1 MKEVAIIF
9 IVFSI
14 VCNVWIICTSVS
26 HSSLEFVAF
35 VLDNYRTCQ
44 ASNGFS
50 FQHGVVVKADQ
61 RMPTSD
67 KPCTPEEHTV
77 DDVIIWDPLTAFSN
91 LALWC
96 PFCAECSGLNR
107 PLKAT
112 RWKDGKTTCD
122 QPRRLYGLT
131 NTALLVSRV
140 YVCDQRHQVIAHDPA
155 VLFQVQGVF
164 FIPFLLFHKVGIT
177 RELHGFILS
186 HANAGLTISE
196 IQTLWLQTM
205 YDAYPLRRA
214 AHLSACTANSKL
226 CTSYPEFKQNF
237 QNPGE
242 KVIASCIAGD
252 YLKKEH
258 LYTKRMCQMTAE
270 KWLSCDH
277 TFKVSANIGFWL
289 NKRWV
294 KLYDTLFIVL
304 NEEGIV
310 LSWKL
315 CKGTKFLSVENVLK
329 LLKERLDRQ
338 GKNPT
343 IFMLDNCCSWRTK
356 VTKVFPNIAVK
367 LDPFHAIQR
376 VIKKI
381 PKKKGCTETITQL
394 RRQMILSLKKI
405 FREPAD
411 KGEQRTMDTPPP
423 EIILKNI
430 DNFMRQWKTVE
441 FNSIPL
447 LPSSAVHEIE
457 KLKGHVTKGCL
468 SGIPPSGGTNR
479 NEALHRTLNK
489 SLKRSRIGLELALA
503 FLGLFF
509 YKWNE
514 TKSKSNKRGQR
525 ISYIRPVES
534 YISTSADLLSE
545 NKEQFG
551 GSLNTQELEEA
562 AGCELSDY
570 VCDANQVLDCINSLM
585 AEHSDN
591 SDDNSFSSD
600 DQDNNESDE
609 EECGDSFNR
618 VQIANVIQQALNFSC
633 LSNHLKEIKG
643 ANSSLSRSAS
653 HLVNLKNIL
662 CLFSSIESNSA
673 KPSEGDLDELL
684 ASNNL
689 QRVKVPADGNCFF
702 VSLAIMIKQQL
713 KKGILTAEGRTRL
726 QQLGVI
732 QGEKF
737 EINHIASSL
746 RHVIVN
752 EWLSNPSSYEPFLTS
767 GQDYKKEANLF
778 LQDGHFASEL
788 GNSMPLAASNA
799 LCLPIV
805 VFTAMLN
812 FPLLPICP
820 QDKTV
825 SDDPIYLVY
834 DMSFAGHYDAV
845 QQQVNQLDQQH
856 QDEQMMTST
865 NQSNNQPQLSCRCG
879 QGAKRKCKES
889 ITCHEYKTGCKCFQ
903 NVSGC
908 SMYCQCINCNNPYGK
923 NVSGSEQIPCSSR
936 KRRHHENS
944 TVGLKGKYFTE
955 IKAGGTVAVQ
965 WTMFEELVLVEL
977 IIGLL
982 ARDKLE
988 PEGLFREYNY
998 IVDTVRPTNMGQY
1011 LGKKTEKQ
1019 VTRKLSTFL
1028 NSQKVFETLMKE
1040 QTRINFGDS

>member
-14 VCNVWIICTSVS
+14 VCSVWISCTPVS

-35 VLDNYRTCQ
+35 VLDNYRTTCQ
-44 ASNGFS
+44 VSNGFS
-50 FQHGVVVKADQ
+50 FQHGVVIKADQ

-67 KPCTPEEHTV
+67 TPCTPEEHIV
-77 DDVIIWDPLTAFSN
+77 DDVIIWDPLTASSN

-131 NTALLVSRV
+131 NSALLVSRV
-140 YVCDQRHQVIAHDPA
+140 YVCDQRHQIIAHDPA
-155 VLFQVQGVF
+155 VLSQVQGVF
-164 FIPFLLFHKVGIT
+164 FIPFLVFHKVGIT
-177 RELHGFILS
+177 RELHGFIVS

-205 YDAYPLRRA
+205 YDAYGLRRA

-226 CTSYPEFKQNF
+226 CTSYPEFEQKF

-242 KVIASCIAGD
+242 KVIASCIAGN

-277 TFKVSANIGFWL
+277 TFKVSANIGFWF

-315 CKGTKFLSVENVLK
+315 CKGTKFSSVENVLK

-338 GKNPT
+338 GKKPT

-381 PKKKGCTETITQL
+381 PKKKGCTETVTQL
-394 RRQMILSLKKI
+394 QRQMILSLKKI

-411 KGEQRTMDTPPP
+411 KGEQRTMDTPSP

-441 FNSIPL
+441 VNSIPF

-514 TKSKSNKRGQR
+514 TKSRKSNKRGQR
-525 ISYIRPVES
+525 ISYIPPVES
-534 YISTSADLLSE
+534 YISTSADLLYE

-562 AGCELSDY
+562 AGCELSDS
-570 VCDANQVLDCINSLM
+570 VCDVHQVLDYINSLI

-600 DQDNNESDE
+600 DQDSNESDK
-609 EECGDSFNR
+609 EECGDSFNK
-618 VQIANVIQQALNFSC
+618 VQIANVIQQALNFSR

-643 ANSSLSRSAS
+643 AETSLSRSAS
-653 HLVNLKNIL
+653 HLVHLKNIL

-673 KPSEGDLDELL
+673 KPSEGDLDEFL
-684 ASNNL
+684 ASNNM
-689 QRVKVPADGNCFF
+689 QRVKVPGDGNCFF

-713 KKGILTAEGRTRL
+713 EKGILTAEGRTRL

-732 QGEKF
+732 QGENF
-737 EINHIASSL
+737 EINHIASAL

-767 GQDYKKEANLF
+767 GQDYETEANLF

-812 FPLLPICP
+812 FPLLPYAHKIR
-820 QDKTV
+820 
-825 SDDPIYLVY
+825 L
-834 DMSFAGHYDAV
+834 
-845 QQQVNQLDQQH
+845 
-856 QDEQMMTST
+856 
-865 NQSNNQPQLSCRCG
+865 
-879 QGAKRKCKES
+879 
-889 ITCHEYKTGCKCFQ
+889 
-903 NVSGC
+903 
-908 SMYCQCINCNNPYGK
+908 
-923 NVSGSEQIPCSSR
+923 
-936 KRRHHENS
+936 
-944 TVGLKGKYFTE
+944 
-955 IKAGGTVAVQ
+955 
-965 WTMFEELVLVEL
+965 
-977 IIGLL
+977 
-982 ARDKLE
+982 
-988 PEGLFREYNY
+988 
-998 IVDTVRPTNMGQY
+998 
-1011 LGKKTEKQ
+1011 
-1019 VTRKLSTFL
+1019 
-1028 NSQKVFETLMKE
+1028 
-1040 QTRINFGDS
+1040 

>member
-1 MKEVAIIF
+1 MALVSNMVLLLRPIRE
-9 IVFSI
+9 
-14 VCNVWIICTSVS
+14 CLHQTHPCTS
-26 HSSLEFVAF
+26 
-35 VLDNYRTCQ
+35 
-44 ASNGFS
+44 
-50 FQHGVVVKADQ
+50 
-61 RMPTSD
+61 
-67 KPCTPEEHTV
+67 EEHTV
-77 DDVIIWDPLTAFSN
+77 DDVIIWDPLTASSN
-91 LALWC
+91 LGLWC

-122 QPRRLYGLT
+122 QPRHLYGLT
-131 NTALLVSRV
+131 NNAFLVSRV
-140 YVCDQRHQVIAHDPA
+140 YVCDQRHQIIAHDPA
-155 VLFQVQGVF
+155 VLSQVQGVF

-177 RELHGFILS
+177 RELHGFIVS

-196 IQTLWLQTM
+196 IQILWLQTM
-205 YDAYPLRRA
+205 YDAYGLRRD

-226 CTSYPEFKQNF
+226 CSSYPEFEQKF

-242 KVIASCIAGD
+242 KVIASRIAGN

-277 TFKVSANIGFWL
+277 TFKVSANVGFWL

-294 KLYDTLFIVL
+294 KLYDTLFIIL
-304 NEEGIV
+304 NEAGIV

-315 CKGTKFLSVENVLK
+315 CKGTNFLSVENILK

-343 IFMLDNCCSWRTK
+343 IFILDNCCSWRTK

-367 LDPFHAIQR
+367 LDPFHAMQR
-376 VIKKI
+376 VIKRI

-394 RRQMILSLKKI
+394 RRQMILCLKKI
-405 FREPAD
+405 FCEPAD
-411 KGEQRTMDTPPP
+411 KGEQRTMDTPSP

-441 FNSIPL
+441 FNSILL

-514 TKSKSNKRGQR
+514 TKSRKSNKGGQR
-525 ISYIRPVES
+525 ISYIQPVES

-562 AGCELSDY
+562 AGCELSDS
-570 VCDANQVLDCINSLM
+570 VCDVNQVMDCINSLL

-600 DQDNNESDE
+600 DQDSNESDE

-633 LSNHLKEIKG
+633 LSNYLKEIKG
-643 ANSSLSRSAS
+643 AKTSLSRSAS

-662 CLFSSIESNSA
+662 CLFSSVESNSA
-673 KPSEGDLDELL
+673 GPSEGDLDEFL
-684 ASNNL
+684 ASNNM
-689 QRVKVPADGNCFF
+689 QCVKVPGDGNCFF

-713 KKGILTAEGRTRL
+713 EKGILSAEGRTRL

-732 QGEKF
+732 QGENF
-737 EINHIASSL
+737 EINHIASAQ
-746 RHVIVN
+746 RHVVVN

-767 GQDYKKEANLF
+767 GQDYKTEANLF

-805 VFTAMLN
+805 VFTSMLN
-812 FPLLPICP
+812 FPLLAICP

-825 SDDPIYLVY
+825 SDDPLYLVY
-834 DMSFAGHYDAV
+834 DMSFAGHYDAA

-856 QDEQMMTST
+856 QDEQPMTST
-865 NQSNNQPQLSCRCG
+865 NQSSNQPQLSCRCG
-879 QGAKRKCKES
+879 QGAKRKSKES
-889 ITCHEYKTGCKCFQ
+889 IACREYKTGCKCFQ
-903 NVSGC
+903 TVSGC
-908 SMYCQCINCNNPYGK
+908 NMYCQCINCNNPYGK
-923 NVSGSEQIPCSSR
+923 NVSGSELPCSSR
-936 KRRHHENS
+936 KCRHHENS
-944 TVGLKGKYFTE
+944 TAALKGKSFTE

-977 IIGLL
+977 ILGLL
-982 ARDKLE
+982 SRNKLE
-988 PEGLFREYNY
+988 PQGLCSEYNY
-998 IVDTVRPTNMGQY
+998 IVDTVRPTSMGQY

-1040 QTRINFGDS
+1040 QIRINLGDS